1 MTWGLSVQWH
11 PEQREMTDNPDLEN
25 ASTAL
30 FDAFVTAANIYSL
43 NSI

>member
-11 PEQREMTDNPDLEN
+11 PERNEMTDNPDLQN

-30 FDAFVTAANIYSL
+30 FDAFVTAAKKYSL